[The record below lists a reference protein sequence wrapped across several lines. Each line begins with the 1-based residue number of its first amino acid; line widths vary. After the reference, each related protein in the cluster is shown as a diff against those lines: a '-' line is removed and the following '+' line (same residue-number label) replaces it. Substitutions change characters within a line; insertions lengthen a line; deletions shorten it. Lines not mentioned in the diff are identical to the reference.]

1 MPTEFVRLTENIPIG
16 PLSGSCGSAAHLGHV
31 VIAEDIATDPRW
43 KGAAETIMA
52 FGLRSCWS
60 MPILALDTTV
70 VGTFAIY
77 HAAPGTPTDRE
88 LQLMEDVSRVA
99 SLLIGGART
108 ERAAAAES
116 ALHDAME
123 SRRFI
128 DRIMQAIPDI
138 VYTFDL
144 EENRITFITPSCERV
159 LGHPVAEVMSMTSRA
174 WTGLVHPD
182 DLDGLLSHTA
192 GWREHPDPPVR
203 SVQYRIAHRAG
214 GWRWMAQRSL
224 VLARNAA
231 GQPATTLGVLQ
242 DITESRI
249 REQRL
254 RQAER
259 MEALGRLAGGIAHDF
274 NNLLT
279 VILHSAESV
288 NDALSVEHHIDRA
301 TREASADVI
310 AAATRARDLVH
321 RILTFSR
328 MRDAVR
334 ERFSLTDV
342 VAEAVRFFEASKP
355 STLELDVQLPDE
367 RCELEGD
374 PSQFQQVVLNLCA
387 NAEYAMRSARDANLE
402 IWLTPELITAGESS
416 TLTPGRWAHLV
427 VRDNGSGMSEEALAR
442 VFEPFFTTKPQ
453 GDGTGLGMAVTLGIV
468 QAHGGQVQVH
478 SQLGRGTEVDVW
490 VPLLESDAERLTSR
504 PTLVDGALA
513 PRTRRV
519 LVVDDE
525 PAVARALSRLLSSLG
540 HHVVTTTD
548 PEAALQ
554 DIVRDPMAFDVILTD
569 QTMPGMT
576 GDALAR
582 AVLSI
587 RPGLPVV
594 LCSGFSEHYQLDD
607 AQRDGIHAF
616 LTKPLDREQVR
627 SVFDELP

>member
-1 MPTEFVRLTENIPIG
+1 MPPGSRSPR
-16 PLSGSCGSAAHLGHV
+16 SGCCRTS
-31 VIAEDIATDPRW
+31 P
-43 KGAAETIMA
+43 
-52 FGLRSCWS
+52 
-60 MPILALDTTV
+60 
-70 VGTFAIY
+70 
-77 HAAPGTPTDRE
+77 
-88 LQLMEDVSRVA
+88 SR
-99 SLLIGGART
+99 GGATPRQP
-108 ERAAAAES
+108 S
-116 ALHDAME
+116 A
-123 SRRFI
+123 
-128 DRIMQAIPDI
+128 
-138 VYTFDL
+138 
-144 EENRITFITPSCERV
+144 
-159 LGHPVAEVMSMTSRA
+159 
-174 WTGLVHPD
+174 
-182 DLDGLLSHTA
+182 
-192 GWREHPDPPVR
+192 
-203 SVQYRIAHRAG
+203 
-214 GWRWMAQRSL
+214 
-224 VLARNAA
+224 
-231 GQPATTLGVLQ
+231 
-242 DITESRI
+242 
-249 REQRL
+249 
-254 RQAER
+254 
-259 MEALGRLAGGIAHDF
+259 EALGRLAGGIAHDF

-288 NDALSVEHHIDRA
+288 NDALSVEHRIDSA

-328 MRDAVR
+328 MRDAAR

-355 STLELDVQLPDE
+355 STLELDVQLTDE

-387 NAEYAMRSARDANLE
+387 NAEYALRSARDANLE
-402 IWLTPELITAGESS
+402 IWLTPELITVGESS
-416 TLTPGRWAHLV
+416 TLAPGRWAHLV

-490 VPLLESDAERLTSR
+490 VPLLESDVERLASR
-504 PTLVDGALA
+504 PMLVGAPA
-513 PRTRRV
+513 PRARRV

-525 PAVARALSRLLSSLG
+525 PAVARALARLLSSLG
-540 HHVVTTTD
+540 HHVATTTD

-554 DIVRDPMAFDVILTD
+554 DIVRDPMAFDVVLTD

-587 RPGLPVV
+587 RPDLPVV

-607 AQRDGIHAF
+607 AQRDGISAF

-627 SVFDELP
+627 SVLDELS